1 MQSLPWREEY
11 CGTFYQR
18 KGSTIP
24 LKWHT
29 SGLYEALPDLPF
41 PQHISNNGNTTDS
54 KGYVLYISFVISL
67 AWIYG
72 EPHWCK
78 DKVKGRGERME
89 ERRQE
94 GCSVFLLHYWGW
106 VLGSLRH
113 VGILNHLHPANV
125 SSHLALLPSAPFLHF
140 SMKSP
145 PPHFYI
151 SPGLSS
157 IIVGDKGTFPM
168 LSWPE
173 PDGYG

>member
-1 MQSLPWREEY
+1 MEHS
-11 CGTFYQR
+11 T
-18 KGSTIP
+18 KGKGQQYPKSGIHLAYLRHFLTCHF
-24 LKWHT
+24 LNT
-29 SGLYEALPDLPF
+29 SATTENA
-41 PQHISNNGNTTDS
+41 TDS
-54 KGYVLYISFVISL
+54 KGYILYEIKCCTVSFVISL

-78 DKVKGRGERME
+78 NKVKGRGERME

-125 SSHLALLPSAPFLHF
+125 SSHLALLPSASFLHF

-151 SPGLSS
+151 CPGLSS
-157 IIVGDKGTFPM
+157 IIVGDKGLFPM